1 MDITLKKA
9 KLKIRNYCDKK
20 FKNKISVSVDESV
33 QPLING
39 RCHHNATWAVRSGKA
54 VAVVECVMINSNG
67 TCTAHFIN
75 MLEDGRYV
83 DYTLGYEWAGC
94 DYRLSRII
102 TKDFPL
108 AERMLSDFKS
118 RIVSESGLSW
128 FARKLHVREN
138 LDHLL

>member
-1 MDITLKKA
+1 MDITLKQA
-9 KLKIRNYCDKK
+9 KLKIRSYCDKK

-54 VAVVECVMINSNG
+54 VAVVECVMINDNG

-75 MLEDGRYV
+75 MLEDGRYI

-94 DYRLSRII
+94 DYRLSRVI
-102 TKDFPL
+102 TKDFPQ
-108 AERMLSDFKS
+108 AEKMLSDFKG

-128 FARKLHVREN
+128 LARKLHLREN

>member
-1 MDITLKKA
+1 MDITLKQA
-9 KLKIRNYCDKK
+9 KMKIRSYCDKK

-39 RCHHNATWAVRSGKA
+39 RCHHNAKWAVRSGKA

-102 TKDFPL
+102 TKDFPP
-108 AERMLSDFKS
+108 AERMLSDFK
-118 RIVSESGLSW
+118 RMIVNESGLSW
-128 FARKLHVREN
+128 LARKLHVREN